1 MRNTRCYDS
10 WMLRRATI
18 LSFACCTAF
27 VLGGV
32 MLACSSAGGGE
43 SPPASGGGD
52 ASTST
57 PDPSD
62 AGSGPAVDGSTDGG
76 SAIDATADAMPDG
89 GIAWTPVPLSCS
101 TAAPGGVVQD
111 LGHQKEVI
119 GVRRTTE
126 RVLADEK
133 DGGWILWDAA
143 TGAEIAGAESGVVA
157 GFSPSA
163 FVVVGSN
170 VELRAVSDGH
180 VLAKLPSGYAKYG
193 VAIDGSYAWGA
204 SATGLKVW
212 STAGAETASR
222 SGNYGSAVV
231 FGAPAELRVAKGA
244 GGANVIERVTPAGAS
259 TMGPAFG
266 GTFHSWFTDGGHFL
280 ATVGTTN
287 VLVHDTTGTLVKALP
302 VGVGSQDKLVGQ
314 NAFVWRFKGSTPGYP
329 LDVFTLDGDG
339 TPVFSRAFSVLT
351 SMTASADEIGILPFG
366 KGEATI
372 LHLDPVAG
380 ITWTVHPTSHAYL
393 SSFGASP
400 DGSWAI
406 GTRTGSLLVH
416 GDAAS
421 PATERSL
428 GCGKVLSIAGAPTGR
443 VAIATASTRVLVADL
458 PSGALVA
465 DIPFASSE
473 VQLSASG
480 AVLAEMATTQGS
492 QYLTDRTLNLVAL
505 PSGTVSSTFPFSYDP
520 AGSNR
525 FGFELSANGER
536 FSTTFKSPAAAPYG
550 REVIDVATGDVV
562 IADTGFKPLPRIS
575 PNGQRI
581 AMTDY
586 EPAEMKTMSTRLYDG
601 ATLVG
606 AVAGAAVGW
615 LDDNRVLVQEYG
627 FKPGA
632 PGAGFAYLA
641 SKIYDAA
648 GVLVA
653 SPAALPDLGNTS
665 IVDSTAADIIDATHV
680 FARRDS
686 RLFDAYTGK
695 PVGPKMP
702 AWDNG
707 GGVATAAG
715 PYLVGVFGRRLGR
728 VTY

>member
-1 MRNTRCYDS
+1 M
-10 WMLRRATI
+10 
-18 LSFACCTAF
+18 
-27 VLGGV
+27 
-32 MLACSSAGGGE
+32 
-43 SPPASGGGD
+43 
-52 ASTST
+52 
-57 PDPSD
+57 
-62 AGSGPAVDGSTDGG
+62 
-76 SAIDATADAMPDG
+76 
-89 GIAWTPVPLSCS
+89 
-101 TAAPGGVVQD
+101 VQD
-111 LGHQKEVI
+111 LGHQKEVV
-119 GVRRTTE
+119 GVRRTAD

-133 DGGWILWDAA
+133 GGGWILWDAA
-143 TGAEIAGAESGVVA
+143 TGAEIAGGDTGVVVS
-157 GFSPSA
+157 FSSSS
-163 FVVVGSN
+163 FVVLGTN

-180 VLAKLPSGYAKYG
+180 VLAKLPSGHAKYG
-193 VAIDGSYAWGA
+193 VATDGSYAWGG

-212 STAGAETASR
+212 STAGVETASR

-231 FGAPAELRVAKGA
+231 FGAPTELRVAKGA

-287 VLVHDTTGTLVKALP
+287 VLVHDTTGTLVKTLP
-302 VGVGSQDKLVGQ
+302 VGVGSQDKLAGQ

-339 TPVFSRAFSVLT
+339 TPVFSKAFSVLT
-351 SMTASADEIGILPFG
+351 SMTASADRIGILPFG
-366 KGEATI
+366 TGEATI
-372 LHLDPVAG
+372 VHLDPVAG
-380 ITWTVHPTSHAYL
+380 VTSTVRPTSYAYL
-393 SSFGASP
+393 SSFGATS
-400 DGSWAI
+400 DGAWAI

-421 PATERSL
+421 ATAERSL
-428 GCGKVLSIAGAPTGR
+428 GCGKALSIAGAPTGR
-443 VAIATASTRVLVADL
+443 VAVATASTRVLVADL

-465 DIPFASSE
+465 DIPFASSD

-480 AVLAEMATTQGS
+480 AVLAEMATTEAS
-492 QYLTDRTLNLVAL
+492 QYLADRTVNLVAL
-505 PSGTVSSTFPFSYDP
+505 PSGTVSSTFPFSYHP
-520 AGSNR
+520 AGTNR
-525 FGFELSANGER
+525 FGFQLSANGAR
-536 FSTTFKSPAAAPYG
+536 FGTSYESPVATPYG
-550 REVIDVATGDVV
+550 REVIDIATGDVV
-562 IADTGFKPLPRIS
+562 IADTGFKPVPRIS
-575 PNGQRI
+575 PNGKRV

-586 EPAEMKTMSTRLYDG
+586 DPAERKTMSTRLYDG

-615 LDDNRVLVQEYG
+615 LDDNRLLVQEYG
-627 FKPGA
+627 YKASA
-632 PGAGFAYLA
+632 PGSGFAYLT

-653 SPAALPDLGNTS
+653 SPAALPDLGSTS
-665 IVDSTAADIIDATHV
+665 LLDATAADIIDATHV

-707 GGVATAAG
+707 GGMATAAG
-715 PYLVGVFGRRLGR
+715 PYLVGVFGRRIGR